1 MPFNQKR
8 NTMKISKG
16 IWLTLLVLIGTVIT
30 LYFMG
35 REPICK
41 CGYVKFWH
49 GVVQSSENS
58 QHIAD
63 WYTPS
68 HILHGLIFFF
78 LTSLFFSKWTFGMR
92 LALSMV
98 VEATWE
104 IVENT
109 DLIINRYRES
119 TISFD
124 YFGDSILNS
133 TSDMLAMA
141 LGFYLASK
149 LPVWASIAIF
159 IIAEVFVMHMIR
171 DGLIL
176 NIIMLL
182 YPLEIIREWQG
193 AIPK

>member
-1 MPFNQKR
+1 MR
-8 NTMKISKG
+8 ISKG
-16 IWLTLLVLIGTVIT
+16 ILLTTFILIGTVVI

-41 CGYVKFWH
+41 CGIVKLWH

-58 QHIAD
+58 QHISD

-78 LTSLFFSKWTFGMR
+78 ITWLFFSKWTFGMR

-98 VEATWE
+98 VEAAWE
-104 IVENT
+104 ILENT
-109 DLIINRYRES
+109 DLIINRYREA

-133 TSDMLAMA
+133 ASDMLAMA
-141 LGFYLASK
+141 FGFYLASK
-149 LPVWASIAIF
+149 LPVWGSIALF
-159 IIAEVFVMHMIR
+159 IIAEVFVMYMIR

-193 AIPK
+193 AVPK

>member
-1 MPFNQKR
+1 MR
-8 NTMKISKG
+8 ISKG
-16 IWLTLLVLIGTVIT
+16 TWITLLILVGTIIT
-30 LYFMG
+30 LYLMG

-41 CGYVKFWH
+41 CNEIKLWH

-58 QHIAD
+58 QHISD

-78 LTSLFFSKWTFGMR
+78 VTWLFFSKWTLGMR
-92 LALSMV
+92 LALSMAI
-98 VEATWE
+98 EAVWE

-109 DLIINRYRES
+109 DAIINRYRES

-124 YFGDSILNS
+124 YFGDSIVNS
-133 TSDMLAMA
+133 TADMLAMA

-149 LPVWASIAIF
+149 LPVWASIALF
-159 IIAEVFVMHMIR
+159 VIAEVFVMYMIR

-182 YPLEIIREWQG
+182 YPLEIIRQWQAG
-193 AIPK
+193 G

>member
-1 MPFNQKR
+1 
-8 NTMKISKG
+8 MKISRG
-16 IWLTLLVLIGTVIT
+16 ILLTLLILAGTIAT

-41 CGYVKFWH
+41 CGFVKLWH
-49 GVVQSSENS
+49 GIVQSSENS
-58 QHIAD
+58 QHITD

-78 LTSLFFSKWTFGMR
+78 VTWVFFSKWTFGMR
-92 LALSMV
+92 LALSMA
-98 VEATWE
+98 VEAAWE
-104 IVENT
+104 ILENT
-109 DLIINRYRES
+109 DLIINRYREA

-133 TSDMLAMA
+133 ASDMAAMA
-141 LGFYLASK
+141 AGFYLASK
-149 LPVWASIAIF
+149 LPVWATIALF
-159 IIAEVFVMHMIR
+159 IIAEIFVMYMIR

>member
-1 MPFNQKR
+1 MK
-8 NTMKISKG
+8 TLKISKG
-16 IWLTLLVLIGTVIT
+16 IWLTLFILIGTIIT
-30 LYFMG
+30 LYLMG

-41 CGYVKFWH
+41 CGTIKFWH

-58 QHIAD
+58 QHIWD

-78 LTSLFFSKWTFGMR
+78 VTSLFFGKWAFGMR
-92 LALSMV
+92 LALSMA
-98 VEATWE
+98 VEAVWE

-109 DLIINRYRES
+109 DLIINRYREA

-133 TSDMLAMA
+133 TSDMVAMA
-141 LGFYLASK
+141 FGFYLASK
-149 LPVWASIAIF
+149 LPVWASIALF
-159 IIAEVFVMHMIR
+159 IIAELFVIYMIR
-171 DGLIL
+171 DGLLL

-182 YPLEIIREWQG
+182 YPLEIIKEWQAG
-193 AIPK
+193 S